1 VTEAGG
7 VDELRARLS
16 RVADG
21 LYRIDAEPE
30 CRLLRDPSSLE
41 GVSASLAESVADAFD
56 RIWTE
61 YPALTAAVDEA
72 PGDKSSLLTTD
83 VPDRIRRLDGDV
95 LRILDAAKQIADA
108 WRTALPR
115 ADQLRETL
123 AAVEEDAR
131 TIGMADDPRMVN
143 ARRLVEHLGR
153 QVARDPMSVDP
164 QPATTAVVE
173 IAEVVSELVSLH
185 ASLSADLVSARE
197 LLDEIVVTIDDGREA
212 LARSHDRVKNPKGLL
227 EPLDAAALDDG
238 DLALRPWL
246 VRIEDEA
253 RAGRWLAAARGLQR
267 WRTVADGWRHNAQRV
282 VEANRSPVEQRDQLR
297 GLFDAY
303 RAKAAATGRAEDRTL
318 TDAAQAARAALYT
331 APCDL
336 EEAERLVHDY
346 ARLVSAT
353 P

>member
-1 VTEAGG
+1 MTEAGG

-16 RVADG
+16 RIADG
-21 LYRIDAEPE
+21 LHRIDAEPE
-30 CRLLRDPSSLE
+30 CRLLGDPSSLD
-41 GVSASLAESVADAFD
+41 GVSAGLAESVADAFD

-61 YPALTAAVDEA
+61 YPALTEALEQA
-72 PGDKSSLLTTD
+72 PGDKSSLLMTD

-95 LRILDAAKQIADA
+95 LRILDAAKQIAEA

-123 AAVEEDAR
+123 AAVEDDAR
-131 TIGMADDPRMVN
+131 TIGMADDPRLGN
-143 ARRLVEHLGR
+143 ARRLVEHLGK

-164 QPATTAVVE
+164 QPATTAVIE
-173 IAEVVSELVSLH
+173 IAEEVAELVSLH
-185 ASLSADLVSARE
+185 GSLPTDLSAAKE
-197 LLDEIVVTIDDGREA
+197 LLDTIVATIAEGRDA
-212 LARSHDRVKNPKGLL
+212 LARSRDRVKDPQGLL
-227 EPLDAAALDDG
+227 EPLDAAALDSG

-246 VRIEDEA
+246 ARIDDEA

-267 WRTVADGWRHNAQRV
+267 WRTVADGWLHNATRV
-282 VEANRSPVEQRDQLR
+282 VEANRSPVDRRDELR
-297 GLFDAY
+297 GMFDAY